1 MEEVVKQIIGRLK
14 RSKLGFGSRAV
25 RPCSLFAEIGRE
37 SFIDYVLQQFDH
49 ALSEL
54 PGAPSDVS
62 DLSRQQ
68 QQELRAFV
76 DRIDRFGDLVR
87 SWSTS
92 RSVSD
97 PCLADID
104 LRLVFWADRNVPAYC
119 WHGLPSRRDIVRDL
133 RSALKQKID
142 DYHFERDLM
151 VWAIPIL
158 NRELLAQIAPI
169 AQAERPAVDVAR
181 LRPQLQTRARR
192 CLGHLRTTF
201 GVDGIGVDDVVDRAL
216 FAVMHADDAEYHEHC
231 KNANSVSAWAVDKLK
246 DQIKHQVLSRCRPAV
261 QEHSPLATAAKRTWI
276 EVFHREAP

>member
-1 MEEVVKQIIGRLK
+1 
-14 RSKLGFGSRAV
+14 
-25 RPCSLFAEIGRE
+25 
-37 SFIDYVLQQFDH
+37 
-49 ALSEL
+49 
-54 PGAPSDVS
+54 
-62 DLSRQQ
+62 
-68 QQELRAFV
+68 
-76 DRIDRFGDLVR
+76 
-87 SWSTS
+87 
-92 RSVSD
+92 
-97 PCLADID
+97 
-104 LRLVFWADRNVPAYC
+104 
-119 WHGLPSRRDIVRDL
+119 
-133 RSALKQKID
+133 
-142 DYHFERDLM
+142 M